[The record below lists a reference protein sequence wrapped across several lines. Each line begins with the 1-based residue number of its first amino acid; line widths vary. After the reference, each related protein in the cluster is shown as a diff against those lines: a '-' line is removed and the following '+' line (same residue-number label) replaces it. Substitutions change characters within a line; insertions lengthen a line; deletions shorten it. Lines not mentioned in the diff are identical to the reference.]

1 MRKSRRNASAETRFR
16 HKLNMLEPGTEMLRW
31 TGMLLMVGLALRL
44 IGLKTPAAVAFGL
57 AGALFLL
64 LMILLAV
71 EAHQDRVL
79 NEIAVKEEK
88 PDGRKSTEEIHEEAR
103 CRKEVRRKSRLFPLE
118 TGGFESPW
126 LCSHPSVRSTLGS
139 LR

>member
-1 MRKSRRNASAETRFR
+1 MRKSRNASAETRFR
-16 HKLNMLEPGTEMLRW
+16 HKLNMLEPGTEMLKW

-64 LMILLAV
+64 LVVLLAV

-79 NEIAVKEEK
+79 NEIAMEEEK
-88 PDGRKSTEEIHEEAR
+88 AGRSEKD
-103 CRKEVRRKSRLFPLE
+103 RRNL
-118 TGGFESPW
+118 
-126 LCSHPSVRSTLGS
+126 
-139 LR
+139 

>member
-44 IGLKTPAAVAFGL
+44 IGLKTPATVAFGL
-57 AGALFLL
+57 TGALLLL

-71 EAHQDRVL
+71 EAHQDQVL
-79 NEIAVKEEK
+79 NEIAMEEEK
-88 PDGRKSTEEIHEEAR
+88 AGRSER
-103 CRKEVRRKSRLFPLE
+103 NGRNP
-118 TGGFESPW
+118 
-126 LCSHPSVRSTLGS
+126 
-139 LR
+139 